1 MATVC
6 FKVNIFIYEKAVSK
20 LKLWV
25 GLGKNSNHVL
35 STVLSEAV
43 SYIHV
48 LSHSIS
54 IYYTRII
61 HEFKSGLNTDL

>member
-6 FKVNIFIYEKAVSK
+6 FQVNIFIYEEVVSK

-35 STVLSEAV
+35 NAVLSETELV
-43 SYIHV
+43 IFMS
-48 LSHSIS
+48 
-54 IYYTRII
+54 
-61 HEFKSGLNTDL
+61 